1 MYNIGMASKINPWL
15 NPTKVQQHR
24 PAIRKHAALGGNIS
38 VNRHR
43 WLKKTVFFAF
53 PDSNLEMV
61 EEKSDV
67 CNMKRLFMMLNL
79 VKILA
84 AFFFEVVD
92 KLELETYWI

>member
-1 MYNIGMASKINPWL
+1 
-15 NPTKVQQHR
+15 
-24 PAIRKHAALGGNIS
+24 
-38 VNRHR
+38 
-43 WLKKTVFFAF
+43 
-53 PDSNLEMV
+53 MV